1 MQINRVAT
9 SRGVHSI
16 REMVETFR
24 EDRLSCPALNMKRGD
39 SYWTLDYRGL
49 QEHVRSLGAALLAR
63 GIRAGDRV
71 GQIGRASCRERV

>member
-1 MQINRVAT
+1 MQINRVAA

-24 EDRLSCPALNMKRGD
+24 EDRLSCPALKMRKGD

-49 QEHVRSLGAALLAR
+49 QEHVRSLGTAIVMN
-63 GIRAGDRV
+63 GIHA
-71 GQIGRASCRERV
+71 